1 MQQIKQN
8 LNIENEYCDHMKW
21 EISKFEIYFF
31 IIKFSTKLA
40 QSQKKKRYHI
50 EYNLKKLEENLDYKK
65 ILQKSNFCKN
75 KLEVTYGNKAE
86 GIKGRNKIEWHFD
99 VERTSFLI

>member
-40 QSQKKKRYHI
+40 QSQKKKDI
-50 EYNLKKLEENLDYKK
+50 ILNITLK
-65 ILQKSNFCKN
+65 S
-75 KLEVTYGNKAE
+75 
-86 GIKGRNKIEWHFD
+86 
-99 VERTSFLI
+99 

>member
-40 QSQKKKRYHI
+40 QSQKKKDI
-50 EYNLKKLEENLDYKK
+50 ILNITLKSQKK
-65 ILQKSNFCKN
+65 IQTTKKFSKNLTFVKINQKLHMVI
-75 KLEVTYGNKAE
+75 KLKELKE
-86 GIKGRNKIEWHFD
+86 GIKLSGILMLKEHLF
-99 VERTSFLI
+99 